1 MGNNSIQALRN
12 IAPVMA
18 KCLVFAPRRHIIILS
33 DLWQLHIECEHA
45 FNAATEPLLAS
56 MRLQWL
62 HDALDTAQP
71 PHGHELLLRLSAYH
85 DRAGFIRIIEV
96 WQQSLQHA
104 GLSAQSLRERCYAD
118 CFIEMA
124 RICGIAL
131 TADADALVRQIGIS
145 MAQSSAGLAIQTDI
159 LHQQIIRQCGK
170 DTGWLLAVNEI
181 VKRARNN
188 DVASDNL
195 LIFKL
200 FWQII
205 VANIS
210 A

>member
-1 MGNNSIQALRN
+1 
-12 IAPVMA
+12 
-18 KCLVFAPRRHIIILS
+18 
-33 DLWQLHIECEHA
+33 
-45 FNAATEPLLAS
+45 
-56 MRLQWL
+56 
-62 HDALDTAQP
+62 
-71 PHGHELLLRLSAYH
+71 
-85 DRAGFIRIIEV
+85 
-96 WQQSLQHA
+96 
-104 GLSAQSLRERCYAD
+104 
-118 CFIEMA
+118 
-124 RICGIAL
+124 
-131 TADADALVRQIGIS
+131 